1 MKKTDPTFR
10 TTLYLLIISLTLL
23 CCNAFAQSCSNP
35 ITVDLSQHAD
45 TSVTITALRSGNC
58 CTGSNCTVFAITI
71 NPGTDL
77 ISLTTSQVTGSTT
90 YTVNCGTP
98 EPEGT
103 ATCVSGMTTFQIAYC
118 KPGNNAVTYT
128 ITAASAVHASG
139 NLNLRVGCSGT
150 MSVTGLTT
158 ASTTWTS
165 IYPGATG
172 AYNSYLSQTSG
183 ATSVTVTPQTGAP
196 AYIDYQVSGT
206 QSGVCGTTKTETIRV
221 YTYPALTVSISPATV
236 SICSGSSV
244 TLTATGVGG
253 SPASSGYTY
262 SWSNGATTQS
272 ITTSTTGTYTV
283 SVNDQLACGPVTQSV
298 SVGPFTPAPPTAAG
312 ATICTGTTA
321 TLTATAPGGIY
332 QWYDA
337 STNGNLLYT
346 GSSFTTP
353 VLSSNTT
360 YYVQDSNGSCTS
372 SRTPVTVTVNPL
384 PAKPAIQNQ

>member
-1 MKKTDPTFR
+1 
-10 TTLYLLIISLTLL
+10 
-23 CCNAFAQSCSNP
+23 
-35 ITVDLSQHAD
+35 
-45 TSVTITALRSGNC
+45 
-58 CTGSNCTVFAITI
+58 VFAITI

-283 SVNDQLACGPVTQSV
+283 SVNDQLACNPVTQSV
-298 SVGPFTPAPPTAAG
+298 SVGPFTPAAPTAVG